1 MSETVAEARHEPD
14 TRLGHVAV
22 VHVTVVEQIVGFDVE
37 RIGVGL
43 PRQTG
48 INDGVGV
55 VVLYLSAGVSIG
67 AHAVLETV
75 FGIERQLV
83 GDG

>member
-1 MSETVAEARHEPD
+1 MSEAVGSACHEPD
-14 TRLGHVAV
+14 AGLGHVAI
-22 VHVTVVEQIVGFDVE
+22 VHIVVVEQVVGLGIE
-37 RIGVGL
+37 RVTLGL

-48 INDGVGV
+48 INDRVGV
-55 VVLYLSAGVSIG
+55 VVLYLSAGVGIG

-75 FGIERQLV
+75 FGNERQLA